1 MVALIRSPSRS
12 YTDPWTGQLF
22 GEGGLEGKLH
32 PNPPAKIGGVAGGVI
47 MSKLGNETAK
57 YAENHPLSQ
66 FYLFLLKGSTRPC
79 YMETTVSSILSDE
92 EIAHL
97 TDCKGIP

>member
-32 PNPPAKIGGVAGGVI
+32 SNPPAKIGGVSGGVI

-57 YAENHPLSQ
+57 YAENHHPLPV
-66 FYLFLLKGSTRPC
+66 LLIFTKGQHSAVLHGNYCEFHP
-79 YMETTVSSILSDE
+79 L
-92 EIAHL
+92 
-97 TDCKGIP
+97 